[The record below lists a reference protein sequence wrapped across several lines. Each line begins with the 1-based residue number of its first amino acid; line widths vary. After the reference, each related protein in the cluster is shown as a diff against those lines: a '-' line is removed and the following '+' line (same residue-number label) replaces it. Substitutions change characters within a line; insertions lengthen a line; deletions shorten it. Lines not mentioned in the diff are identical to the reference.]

1 MSPDETDWK
10 PGTENEFIF
19 CVLPARN
26 KCARNTIIR
35 KNRKMKNKQAA
46 DGGARLSNQNF
57 TLIELL
63 VVISIIAILAGMLLP
78 ALSQA
83 RESGK
88 SASCQNSLKQ
98 LALANV
104 QYAVDW
110 GFYAPARQG
119 AIKTGQHWCGYR
131 ATTGDSWDSSRSLL
145 ASYLGKDKKARE
157 CSALNQINPN
167 AAASGN
173 NLKGAGGYGY
183 NFYGVGSLS
192 YLNGYGNG
200 WQAGMKPENIKWPSK
215 TIMFGDVAHIDSTNF
230 SLVEVDEASAPFS
243 LSATPANLHA
253 KIPTNS
259 QNTAKFHFR
268 HNGAANAA
276 WVDGHVSSHKREW
289 VAITGYTL
297 NNASLNE
304 AALTAAGL
312 GFFGPQDN
320 SWFDPW
326 DDNIPLN

>member
-1 MSPDETDWK
+1 MKINKTAVSGVRL
-10 PGTENEFIF
+10 PG
-19 CVLPARN
+19 
-26 KCARNTIIR
+26 
-35 KNRKMKNKQAA
+35 
-46 DGGARLSNQNF
+46 QNF

-88 SASCQNSLKQ
+88 SASCQNNLKQ
-98 LALANV
+98 LALANA
-104 QYAVDW
+104 QYGVDW

-131 ATTGDSWDSSRSLL
+131 ATASDSWDSSRSLL
-145 ASYLGKDKKARE
+145 VNYLGKDKKTKE
-157 CSALNQINPN
+157 CSALNQINP
-167 AAASGN
+167 AAPASGT

-192 YLNGYGNG
+192 YINGYGNG
-200 WQAGMKPENIKWPSK
+200 WQAGMKPENIKLASK
-215 TIMFGDVAHIDSTNF
+215 TIMFGDVAHIDNTANF
-230 SLVEVDEASAPFS
+230 TLVEVDEASAPFS
-243 LSATPANLHA
+243 LSGTPANLHA

-276 WVDGHVSSHKREW
+276 WVDGHASPHKREW
-289 VAITGYTL
+289 VVITGYTL
-297 NNASLNE
+297 NNAALNE
-304 AALTAAGL
+304 AILTAAGL
-312 GFFGPQDN
+312 GFFGPRDN
-320 SWFDPW
+320 SLFDPW
-326 DDNIPLN
+326 NDNIPLN